1 MASLRPYIV
10 ELIRH
15 TSSGLPEDV
24 LDALAEARDNE
35 PEGSRAWSTFELM
48 ISNVEAARQASA
60 PICQDTGTLIFYVD
74 HGPDHSPHALERDIV
89 AAVREA
95 TRRAYLRPNA
105 VDPITGV
112 NSGDNVGRGSPY
124 IHFTARK
131 EKGVRVRLMM
141 KGGGCEN
148 VGTQYSLPDESIGAG
163 RDLDGIRR
171 CIIDAVQ
178 KAQGFGCAPGTV
190 GVGVGG
196 DRVTSYIES
205 KEQLFRPLRDVN
217 PDPVLAD
224 LEEELLGSLQGLNIG
239 PMGFGGETTVLGVK
253 IGARHRVPASFFVS
267 ISYMC
272 WAYRKGEL
280 TVKGRKA
287 ALDGHPLGLPVPVA
301 RKAAS
306 RTAAKAVVA
315 KKTGA
320 KKAGAKKAGA
330 KKADAK
336 KTGAKKAGAK
346 NAGAKKT
353 VAKKAASKKAV
364 AKKAVAKKSVAKKS
378 VAKNAASKTTSPRKP
393 AGPAVQVASRRAR
406 PKKLPVL

>member
-1 MASLRPYIV
+1 MYAPRPTSHARYEMATLRAQLL

-24 LDALAEARDNE
+24 LDALAAARDKE

-48 ISNVEAARQASA
+48 IQNVEAARDASA

-74 HGPDHSPHALERDIV
+74 YGPDHAAHQLEKDIV

-95 TRRAYLRPNA
+95 TKKTWLRPNA
-105 VDPITGV
+105 VDPITGK
-112 NSGDNVGRGSPY
+112 NSGDNTGNGSPY
-124 IHFTARK
+124 IHFHARR

-148 VGTQYSLPDESIGAG
+148 MGAQYSLPDESIGAG

-178 KAQGFGCAPGTV
+178 RAQGFGCAPGTV

-205 KEQLFRPLRDVN
+205 KEQLFRPLQDAN
-217 PDPVLAD
+217 PDATLDA
-224 LEEELLGSLQGLNIG
+224 LEKELQVSLQRLGIG
-239 PMGFGGETTVLGVK
+239 PMGFGGKTTVLGVK

-280 TVKGRKA
+280 LVKGSRATVDGEPIPHGPPAKRVARA
-287 ALDGHPLGLPVPVA
+287 AASKRA
-301 RKAAS
+301 RKAAAK
-306 RTAAKAVVA
+306 RPARKAAAKRA
-315 KKTGA
+315 
-320 KKAGAKKAGA
+320 AG
-330 KKADAK
+330 
-336 KTGAKKAGAK
+336 
-346 NAGAKKT
+346 KT
-353 VAKKAASKKAV
+353 VS
-364 AKKAVAKKSVAKKS
+364 
-378 VAKNAASKTTSPRKP
+378 RK
-393 AGPAVQVASRRAR
+393 SRRS
-406 PKKLPVL
+406 PVKVPRDPRRLKVL